1 MVVVVEVVVAAAA
14 AVVLVVVV
22 VKVLLY
28 PYNHSN
34 NRVIQQLFFEYFNK
48 IIILNANLDSFSN
61 FDLCTS
67 DCRCRRL
74 KSPIHNQYQNIHQ
87 MLQKLI
93 LASLNL
99 GNGGVAE
106 SDKNKKSLGVFIDM
120 GYFKIRRHF

>member
-1 MVVVVEVVVAAAA
+1 
-14 AVVLVVVV
+14 
-22 VKVLLY
+22 
-28 PYNHSN
+28 
-34 NRVIQQLFFEYFNK
+34 
-48 IIILNANLDSFSN
+48 
-61 FDLCTS
+61 
-67 DCRCRRL
+67 
-74 KSPIHNQYQNIHQ
+74 